1 MKGPGWGL
9 GRKGSCFLVG
19 GVFNGRSCQ
28 FLWFLNFKVLV
39 LHNIFFFFFGDKLH
53 NVLGRMWLVTMN
65 LKGTGHQLEFSK
77 MPNDW
82 PLTQPIVFLLPRTF
96 IIPSGEIVT
105 VWVGFASS
113 LSHENIGRSGKILC
127 EAGHHLNNIWVM
139 ISKSQCFDMKMEE

>member
-1 MKGPGWGL
+1 MNFAPTIDGIVL
-9 GRKGSCFLVG
+9 RGRGGDSDEKALACWLVEFLMDEVASFCG
-19 GVFNGRSCQ
+19 FWILKC
-28 FLWFLNFKVLV
+28 WFC
-39 LHNIFFFFFGDKLH
+39 ITYFFFFFFIFFGDKLH

-105 VWVGFASS
+105 VRVGFASS
-113 LSHENIGRSGKILC
+113 LSHENIGWPGKILC
-127 EAGHHLNNIWVM
+127 EAGHHLNNI
-139 ISKSQCFDMKMEE
+139 E